1 MKLICSILLFSLP
14 LLIFG
19 QENDNIKIDISGVTT
34 VTQSSFNLKIT
45 RIKGLIKVNYKIKD
59 SLSSKIRSDQEY
71 KLLKINGYRYLVNPM
86 SDSSRIFM
94 DKLSFI
100 FEKYSIYTQD
110 SLVFSKSANVE
121 YSKLIDEILLVKMEM
136 QESRDKIFL
145 DGTSIRFD
153 INNNNSYHKIEVRSP
168 NKKYN
173 PVLAKFITETFDLF
187 RKGKNDKYLT
197 AKRTS
202 SY

>member
-1 MKLICSILLFSLP
+1 LSI
-14 LLIFG
+14 
-19 QENDNIKIDISGVTT
+19 
-34 VTQSSFNLKIT
+34 
-45 RIKGLIKVNYKIKD
+45 
-59 SLSSKIRSDQEY
+59 
-71 KLLKINGYRYLVNPM
+71 
-86 SDSSRIFM
+86 
-94 DKLSFI
+94 I

-110 SLVFSKSANVE
+110 SLVFSKSGNSE
-121 YSKLIDEILLVKMEM
+121 YSKLIDEILVIKKE
-136 QESRDKIFL
+136 ENRNRIVL

-153 INNNNSYHKIEVRSP
+153 INNNNSYHKIEVHSP
-168 NKKYN
+168 DKKYN